1 MPIYQYK
8 CEQCGNRFEL
18 LRGVDQDD
26 SELTCPKCS
35 AKSPRRVIS
44 SFSTFTSGS
53 GCAPIGGG

>member
-1 MPIYQYK
+1 MPIYTYK
-8 CEQCGNRFEL
+8 CGKCGNTFEL

-35 AKSPRRVIS
+35 AENPKRLIS
-44 SFSTFTSGS
+44 SFSTSSSGS